1 MQLLYSNCV
10 PKLTYGA
17 EVKNFNSSER
27 NQLNV
32 ALNGAI
38 RRIFGFR
45 YWQSIRQIRDCCSFK
60 SMECLLEKAQRRF
73 RVSIENHENV
83 ILKSLASLLREEE
96 EMEANRTP

>member
-17 EVKNFNSSER
+17 EVKDFNSSES

-45 YWQSIRQIRDCCSFK
+45 FWQSIRQIRDCYCYK
-60 SMECLLEKAQRRF
+60 SIECLLDKAKRRF
-73 RVSIENHENV
+73 RNSIDNHNNV

-96 EMEANRTP
+96 EVEADRTP